1 MCLYGHMFE
10 VHLVG
15 LETGEMALENKGT
28 PCIEETISF
37 CKIRYSGFLLF
48 TSVVTVAI
56 NSYAKAYY
64 LLKLIV
70 ESVRELQ
77 FHKCI
82 SVNL

>member
-1 MCLYGHMFE
+1 MFE

-56 NSYAKAYY
+56 NSYAKAY
-64 LLKLIV
+64 
-70 ESVRELQ
+70 
-77 FHKCI
+77 
-82 SVNL
+82 